1 MNNETS
7 KNSEPMAENPL
18 LSAAFEFRQLEWEYF
33 NPAKISNSFQK
44 IVAQNNFTLP
54 EWIAEKKECS
64 IDITEAHYSRTGKV
78 YCATIWWFNRG
89 VSIVQSSEDCKT
101 INDCIDLVNVRLFEL
116 GTLFLGC
123 RYGRAC
129 RR

>member
-1 MNNETS
+1 MIQTTTS
-7 KNSEPMAENPL
+7 AGIAQTPK

-44 IVAQNNFTLP
+44 IVAQNNFMLP
-54 EWIAEKKECS
+54 EWIAEKRECS
-64 IDITEAHYSRTGKV
+64 IDITEADYSWTGKV

-89 VSIVQSSEDCKT
+89 VSIVQSSEGCKT
-101 INDCIDLVNVRLFEL
+101 VNDCIDLVNFRVFEL

-123 RYGRAC
+123 R
-129 RR
+129 